1 MNEQGIDARPQS
13 AVSNGVG
20 LAGLAGLALCYVVV
34 RLGALG
40 GPWVPLAGLAACAVP
55 MILWSLLIDHVHRN
69 PSTGIDWSAAPRPW
83 RDALD
88 TGLVKLA
95 GLWATWG
102 LIALVY
108 WLGHW
113 YAQGDY
119 RYAMQVLGAALPI
132 LLLVSAPYV
141 IWLDRRLIDPR
152 DGAWTFGHWLLT
164 AGRDFDPA
172 LKTKLAEHARS
183 WAIKGFFTAF
193 MLSTL
198 RGNWAA
204 ATAASPTAMWGDP
217 VVLAD
222 GLVAIMFLI
231 DVSLGTVG
239 YLLTVRPL
247 DSHIRSGN
255 PFAAAWMAA
264 LICYPPFILMNPGGP
279 LDYQQH
285 QLGWA
290 RALSDHPLLQP
301 LWAFALIALTAC
313 YAWATVAFGLRFSN
327 LTHRGI
333 LTHGPYRFTKHPA
346 YVSKNLFWWLAA
358 LPMLTTSGQ
367 WSDAVRNC
375 ALLAVISGVYTW
387 RARTE
392 ERHLSADPAY
402 RAYAEWMARSGPLAR
417 LHAKMRRTEPE
428 TVLAD

>member
-1 MNEQGIDARPQS
+1 MEGIDAKPRS
-13 AVSNGVG
+13 AVSDGVGLSG
-20 LAGLAGLALCYVVV
+20 LAGLAFFYLAV
-34 RLGALG
+34 RTWSLA
-40 GPWVPLAGLAACAVP
+40 GPWVPLLGLAACALP
-55 MILWSLLIDHVHRN
+55 MLVWSMLVDRVYRN
-69 PSTGIDWSAAPRPW
+69 PSTGIDWSAPPRPW
-83 RDALD
+83 SQALD

-102 LIALVY
+102 VIAFVY

-113 YAQGDY
+113 YAQGGY
-119 RYAMQVLGAALPI
+119 GYATGVLRAALPA
-132 LLLVSAPYV
+132 LLIFSLPYV
-141 IWLDRRLIDPR
+141 IWLDRRLKEPR
-152 DGAWTFGHWLLT
+152 DGAWAFGHWLLT
-164 AGRDFDPA
+164 AGHGFDPA
-172 LKTKLAEHARS
+172 LKAKLAEHACS

-198 RGNWAA
+198 RGNWAV
-204 ATAASPTAMWGDP
+204 ATAASPQAMWNDP

-222 GLVAIMFLI
+222 GLVGIMFLI

-239 YLLTVRPL
+239 YIFTMRPL

-255 PFAAAWMAA
+255 PFAAGWMAA

-290 RALSDHPLLQP
+290 RALSDHALLQP
-301 LWAFALIALTAC
+301 VWAFALIGLTAC

-333 LTHGPYRFTKHPA
+333 LTNGPYRFTKHPA
-346 YVSKNLFWWLAA
+346 YVAKNLFWWMASM
-358 LPMLTTSGQ
+358 PMLTTSGQ
-367 WSDAVRNC
+367 WSDAFRNC
-375 ALLAVISGVYTW
+375 CILALINAVYLW
-387 RARTE
+387 RAKTE

-402 RAYAEWMARSGPLAR
+402 RAYAEWMARNGPIAR
-417 LHAKMRRTEPE
+417 LRRALRPVPAEAMQPAE
-428 TVLAD
+428 